1 MVHRVPPVNKMYQFC
16 LPDVLLMYVYLVV
29 LVLGMYE
36 KIGSFRLI
44 VFREFSV
51 FENEKKI
58 VLKSDVFKLIN
69 PTILYA
75 P

>member
-1 MVHRVPPVNKMYQFC
+1 
-16 LPDVLLMYVYLVV
+16 MYVYLVV

-36 KIGSFRLI
+36 KIGSFILI

-58 VLKSDVFKLIN
+58 VLKPDVFKLIN

>member
-1 MVHRVPPVNKMYQFC
+1 MNKMYQFC
-16 LPDVLLMYVYLVV
+16 LPDVLLMYVYLCL

-36 KIGSFRLI
+36 KIGSFILI

-58 VLKSDVFKLIN
+58 VLKPDVFKLIN